1 MDDVKVGEILAPLS
15 TSERQR
21 KEETV
26 RRKFWRTLRKAAG
39 QIPFAEDVV
48 AGFYCALDRETP
60 ARVRGILIAA
70 LAYFVMPIDVVPDI
84 LAGFGFTDDVTV
96 LIAALTAVKGH
107 IRPAHRLAARE
118 ALMNVERDAA

>member
-1 MDDVKVGEILAPLS
+1 MDEVKIGEILAPVS
-15 TSERQR
+15 SSESKR
-21 KEETV
+21 KEATV
-26 RRKFWRTLRKAAG
+26 RRKFWRTFRRAAG
-39 QIPFAEDVV
+39 QVPFAEDVV

-60 ARVRGILIAA
+60 PRVRGILLAA
-70 LAYFVMPIDVVPDI
+70 LAYFVMPIDVIPDF

-96 LIAALTAVKGH
+96 LLAALTAVKAN